1 MKNIGVKIKL
11 FLLRARVRILDDV
24 IIAQKLKIYNDF
36 FSEII
41 QQIFHSIFSYFFTVL
56 KERTRTGKLFYIVRK
71 SLGFLILLS

>member
-36 FSEII
+36 LVKLLNRFFI
-41 QQIFHSIFSYFFTVL
+41 QFLAIFYSS
-56 KERTRTGKLFYIVRK
+56 
-71 SLGFLILLS
+71 

>member
-36 FSEII
+36 L
-41 QQIFHSIFSYFFTVL
+41 V
-56 KERTRTGKLFYIVRK
+56 KLFNRFFIQFLAIFYSSKNVNHSGKCLYIVCK
-71 SLGFLILLS
+71 FLGHLILFS